1 MGPKKLFRRIAQN
14 NEPIKD
20 IFFVFK
26 KKKKKL
32 EKRKRKVNHC
42 SSGVGSTGDTGT
54 ASSVTLA
61 MVVASS
67 TTFLVVALER
77 RLDRSSFSTSPMTR
91 PEGPNLGDASPSIS

>member
-20 IFFVFK
+20 IVFVL

-42 SSGVGSTGDTGT
+42 SSGVGSTGDTST